1 MSFPL
6 LVREP
11 PKSCPDRKLSRSG
24 NPPVPRERVW
34 DPKEQKTSPKSKS
47 LNISSLEKRL

>member
-6 LVREP
+6 LVRGP
-11 PKSCPDRKLSRSG
+11 PKPCPDRKLSRSG
-24 NPPVPRERVW
+24 NPPVPREPAW
-34 DPKEQKTSPKSKS
+34 GPKELKTSPKSKS